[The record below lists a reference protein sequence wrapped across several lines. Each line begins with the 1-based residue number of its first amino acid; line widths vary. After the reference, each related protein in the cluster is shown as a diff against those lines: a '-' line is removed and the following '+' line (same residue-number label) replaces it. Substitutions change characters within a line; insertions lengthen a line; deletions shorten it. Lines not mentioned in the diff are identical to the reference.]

1 VLERERLRLDKV
13 ENEKDPVAANAHL
26 AESEVVLPNVLL
38 VDDQPARLLT
48 YESIL
53 EGVGVHC
60 VRAHSGRE
68 ALDKLL
74 RQSFAVIL
82 LDVVMPDMDGF
93 ETANLIRQHPRFEH
107 TPIIFVTG
115 MQATGINQ
123 LKIYEAGAIDYITI
137 PLVPEILRSKVALLV
152 ELYKRRTDL
161 ERLNRELETARSA
174 LENERNL
181 ALESNEGLRRER
193 EQRYRA
199 IFEHPSELTVVLEAR
214 RDAEGNVEDWLYR
227 DANSNAL
234 KLLGRS
240 REELIGRSVRDILPE
255 RGDHIHALCS
265 RVLEDRL
272 PYRYETEA
280 LGRVFQAC
288 LFPIGA
294 NVVVSSGSDV
304 TERTAVARE
313 FERRFRAQSAEKEWL
328 TAVLDSMTDEVYF
341 TDTQQRY
348 TYANPAAMREFA
360 HQSINGR
367 TVSEVVSRLEVLRPD
382 GTPRPID
389 EAPPLRALRGEVVRD
404 QEQLVRTPRTG
415 ELRHRQVSSAPVRG
429 PAGSIIGS
437 VSVVRDITDR
447 KRVEAAQAA
456 DLRDTRLL
464 HELAAKLVV
473 GSDPRQFYDGILAAA
488 VTIAQADAGTIQ
500 LLDERSG
507 ILSFAA
513 IRGIDPALSSQFERV
528 DARSGSPCGFALAN
542 GQRCFMIFDDPV
554 MPDPDG
560 SNRAHFEHG
569 FRSAQSTPL
578 VSRSGRIL
586 GMFSTHWKTRRQLE
600 EREVRFLDLLARQA
614 ADLIERT
621 QGENE
626 LRRREQELR
635 ESDRHKDEFIA
646 VLAHELR
653 NPLVPIRNGIELL
666 KIARTRPEMIES
678 VRPMMERQI
687 SHMVRLIDDLLD
699 VARISAGKIELQREP
714 VPVSNIIASAIE
726 STRIGIE
733 AARLEL
739 IVETPEPGLLL
750 NADATRLAQVI
761 ANILQ
766 NAAKFTPAGGRVR
779 LVAERNP
786 HEAGTI
792 LIRISD
798 TGIGIAADQLPR
810 VFDLFAQAGTR
821 VRGHQGGLGIG
832 LAIARQLI
840 EMHGGSIAARSEGEN
855 RGSEFIITLPAA
867 IESPS
872 EASDAP
878 EVRPSLTGLEVLIVD
893 DNPDAADSMALLV
906 QLEGART
913 RTVYSG
919 PAAIAAIDEHQPDAV
934 LLDIGMPGMNGY
946 EVCKRVR
953 AKHGSGVAMIAVSGW
968 GQEGDKAL
976 AMSAGFDAHLTK
988 PADPDDLQRIVVKL
1002 RKPG

>member
-1 VLERERLRLDKV
+1 MDKV
-13 ENEKDPVAANAHL
+13 ETKKKPVDGNTRLVHGDVA
-26 AESEVVLPNVLL
+26 LPNVLL

-60 VRAHSGRE
+60 VRAHSGKE

-74 RQSFAVIL
+74 KQSFAVIL

-115 MQATGINQ
+115 MQATEINQ
-123 LKIYEAGAIDYITI
+123 LKVYEAGAIDYITI

-152 ELYKRRTDL
+152 ELYKRRTQL
-161 ERLNRELETARSA
+161 EHLNRELETARAA
-174 LENERNL
+174 LETERNL

-199 IFEHPSELTVVLEAR
+199 IFEHPSEFTVVLEAQ
-214 RDAEGNVEDWLYR
+214 RDASGKVTGWVYL

-234 KLLGRS
+234 QLLGKS
-240 REELIGRSVRDILPE
+240 REELIGRNVREILPD
-255 RGDHIHALCS
+255 RGDHIDTICS
-265 RVLEDRL
+265 RVLEERI

-294 NVVVSSGSDV
+294 NAVVSSGSDI
-304 TERTAVARE
+304 TERAEAARE
-313 FERRFRAQSAEKEWL
+313 FERRFRAQSAENEWL
-328 TAVLDSMTDEVYF
+328 SAVLDSMTDEVYF
-341 TDTQQRY
+341 TDTEQRY
-348 TYANPAAMREFA
+348 TYVNPAAKRAFDPL
-360 HQSINGR
+360 SLNGR
-367 TVSEVVSRLEVLRPD
+367 RVTEVIAGLEVLRPD
-382 GTPRPID
+382 GSPRPVE

-404 QEQLVRTPRTG
+404 QEQIVRDSRSR
-415 ELRHRQVSSAPVRG
+415 ELRHLQVSSAPARDS
-429 PAGSIIGS
+429 AGDIIGS
-437 VSVVRDITDR
+437 VSVVRDITER
-447 KRVEAAQAA
+447 KRVEATLAA

-464 HELAAKLVV
+464 RELGAQLV
-473 GSDPRQFYDGILAAA
+473 GNDPRRLYENILAAA
-488 VTIAQADAGTIQ
+488 VSIAHADAGTIQ
-500 LLDERSG
+500 LLDEKTRV
-507 ILSFAA
+507 LTFAA
-513 IRGIDPALSSQFERV
+513 THGVEPALRAQFETV
-528 DARSGSPCGFALAN
+528 DASSGSPCGAALAS
-542 GQRCFMIFDDPV
+542 GERCFMIFDDPAQA
-554 MPDPDG
+554 DPDG
-560 SNRAHFEHG
+560 SSRTHLEG
-569 FRSAQSTPL
+569 GLRSAQSTPL
-578 VSRSGRIL
+578 VSRSGRVL

-600 EREVRFLDLLARQA
+600 ERELRFLDLLARQA

-626 LRRREQELR
+626 LRLREQQLR

-666 KIARTRPEMIES
+666 KNARKRPEMIDS

-687 SHMVRLIDDLLD
+687 THMVRLIDDLLD

-714 VPVSNIIASAIE
+714 VVLSTIIASALE
-726 STRIGIE
+726 TTRNGIE

-739 IVETPEPGLLL
+739 IVDVPEPGILL
-750 NADATRLAQVI
+750 NVDATRLAQVI

-779 LVAERNP
+779 LTAERNP
-786 HEAGTI
+786 QDRSTI
-792 LIRISD
+792 VIRIAD
-798 TGIGIAADQLPR
+798 TGIGIGPNQLPR
-810 VFDLFAQAGTR
+810 VFDLFAQAGIR
-821 VRGHQGGLGIG
+821 VHGHQGGLGIG
-832 LAIARQLI
+832 LAIARRLT
-840 EMHGGSIAARSEGEN
+840 EMHGGSIVARSEGEN
-855 RGSEFIITLPAA
+855 RGSEFIITLPAT
-867 IESPS
+867 IETLPA
-872 EASDAP
+872 EPPRD
-878 EVRPSLTGLEVLIVD
+878 EVEPSLAGLDILIVD

-906 QLEGART
+906 QLEGAQT

-919 PAAIAAIDEHQPDAV
+919 AAALAAIDEQQPDVA

-953 AKHGSGVAMIAVSGW
+953 AKHGSAVAMIAVSGW
-968 GQEGDKAL
+968 GQDGDKEL
-976 AMSAGFDAHLTK
+976 AMNAGFNAHLTK
-988 PADPDDLQRIVVKL
+988 PADPDDLQRTIVRL
-1002 RKPG
+1002 RK